1 LAIGVD
7 GLSVLTGGAD
17 GKVTRCLHECVD
29 EIADFNGAHVRSV
42 CEGVRGLLVGTG
54 KSEIWEVSGK
64 LAGLSNRKILLS
76 ENHFAGELWGLAT
89 SPNGQFF
96 ATCGDD
102 KTLRIWDYKLRKMV
116 SCRQMKSLMRSVAYS
131 PDGSLLAVGFGG
143 HSPGTDADADEHE
156 GSFVVLDAVSLTVL
170 HEGQD
175 SKEWIQDMK
184 FSPTGKLLAVSSHD
198 NKIYLYDVENKY
210 CLKTA
215 PCIGHSSYVT
225 HIDFTEDGTAMQSS
239 CGAYELLYWDCISGS
254 QKPGGADEL
263 KDAQWASWTCP
274 LGWPVQGIWP
284 MHADGTEINAVDRTA
299 SGRLIATVDNF
310 GKVKLFNF
318 PTFYEGLQFNEYC
331 GHVSNLTNC
340 RWTAGDSH
348 LITTG
353 GHDRSVFQWKIE
365 GL

>member
-1 LAIGVD
+1 
-7 GLSVLTGGAD
+7 
-17 GKVTRCLHECVD
+17 
-29 EIADFNGAHVRSV
+29 
-42 CEGVRGLLVGTG
+42 
-54 KSEIWEVSGK
+54 
-64 LAGLSNRKILLS
+64 
-76 ENHFAGELWGLAT
+76 
-89 SPNGQFF
+89 
-96 ATCGDD
+96 
-102 KTLRIWDYKLRKMV
+102 M
-116 SCRQMKSLMRSVAYS
+116 
-131 PDGSLLAVGFGG
+131 
-143 HSPGTDADADEHE
+143 
-156 GSFVVLDAVSLTVL
+156 LDAVSLTVL

-225 HIDFTEDGTAMQSS
+225 HIDFTEDGIAMQSS

-318 PTFYEGLQFNEYC
+318 PSGEKGGGFNDYT

-340 RWTAGDSH
+340 RWTADDSF